1 MATSQTIK
9 PIPQTASDAAEQR
22 FVLHNISWETYEHLL
37 ADHENASTPRFTYD
51 RGDFEIV
58 SPMRQHEAINR
69 ALASLVEVVGEE
81 HGIDFDNSGSTTFKR
96 RDLERGFEPD
106 SCFYFKN
113 EPAIRDKRT
122 IDLRTDP
129 PPDLVI
135 EIDITHSSLDNR
147 SIFATLGVP
156 EVWRYDGERV
166 AILLLDGDAY
176 VPSDRSL
183 SLPRVQAAGINH
195 LISLLGASSRME
207 WLRRVRKWAR
217 DLPR

>member
-1 MATSQTIK
+1 MATAQKTK
-9 PIPQTASDAAEQR
+9 PTPQTHADAAEQR

-37 ADHENASTPRFTYD
+37 ADHEHASSPRFTYD
-51 RGDFEIV
+51 RGDLEIM

-113 EPAIRDKRT
+113 EPAIRDKRV

-135 EIDITHSSLDNR
+135 EIDITHSSLDKH

-166 AILLLDGDAY
+166 AILLLEGDVY
-176 VPSDRSL
+176 VPGERSL
-183 SLPRVQAAGINH
+183 SLPRVQAAEINH
-195 LISLLGASSRME
+195 WISLLGASSRME

-217 DLPR
+217 ELPR